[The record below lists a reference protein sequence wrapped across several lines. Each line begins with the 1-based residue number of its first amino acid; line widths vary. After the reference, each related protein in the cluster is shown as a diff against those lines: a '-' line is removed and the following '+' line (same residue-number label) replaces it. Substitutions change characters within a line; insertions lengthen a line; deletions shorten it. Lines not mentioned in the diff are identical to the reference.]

1 MTTFLITIIVL
12 ALIFDY
18 INGFHDAANSI
29 ATIVST
35 KVLTPFQAVLWA
47 ALFNSVAFFIFKDHG
62 VADTVAKTV
71 KPDLVGD
78 GMSMQ
83 VVIFSGLIAAICWNL
98 LTWWFGIPSS
108 SSHTL
113 IGGFAGAAVAAGGF
127 AAVNSSI
134 ILKTAAFIFL
144 APIVGMIMAFLMSL
158 WFLSSFKKGWTSKI
172 FSIAVI
178 IFVIIFLYSSLQ
190 VDRAIVSKKTD
201 YDNYILQVIFYS
213 KNFKW
218 ILLSLILLIM
228 AIFALYLN
236 RLNTH
241 KANQWFKKLQLISS
255 AAFSIGHGGNDA
267 QKVMGIITAALIAGG
282 SITEFSQMPNWVPIA
297 CYAAIG
303 IGTMSGGWKIVKTM
317 GTKITKVTPFE
328 GVAAETAG
336 AVTLFV
342 TEALKIPVSTTHTI
356 TGAIMGVGAT
366 KRLSAVRWGV
376 TLSLVWA
383 WVLTIPIS
391 GLLAAG
397 VYFVVK
403 LFI

>member
-1 MTTFLITIIVL
+1 MTTFLIFIIAL
-12 ALIFDY
+12 ALIFDF

-71 KPDLVGD
+71 HSDMISGENMK
-78 GMSMQ
+78 
-83 VVIFSGLIAAICWNL
+83 VVIFSGLIAAIAWNL

-113 IGGFAGAAVAAGGF
+113 IGGFAGAAIAHGGF
-127 AAVNSSI
+127 ATINSAI
-134 ILKTAAFIFL
+134 ILKTASFIFL
-144 APIVGMIMAFLMSL
+144 APIVGMIMALIISL
-158 WFLSSFKKGWTSKI
+158 WFLNSFRKGHIPKLI
-172 FSIAVI
+172 SIVI
-178 IFVIIFLYSSLQ
+178 ILLVGLFLYKNLEFDAAKLTTHYESY
-190 VDRAIVSKKTD
+190 VMK
-201 YDNYILQVIFYS
+201 VIFYS

-218 ILLSLILLIM
+218 ILLAFIIVIM
-228 AIFALYLN
+228 AVFTFYLN
-236 RLNTH
+236 TLN
-241 KANQWFKKLQLISS
+241 ANRSNQWFRRLQLVSS

-282 SITEFSQMPNWVPIA
+282 TIPDFKHMPVWVPIA

-317 GTKITKVTPFE
+317 GTRITKVTPFE

-336 AVTLFV
+336 AITLFV

-376 TLSLVWA
+376 TVNLLWA
-383 WVLTIPIS
+383 WVLTIPVS

-397 VYFVVK
+397 VYSIVK
-403 LFI
+403 LFF